1 MAELFDKVR
10 LKSGQLADI
19 VEVYEKGVAY
29 EADIELGDNEY
40 DTDTIFEEDIVEI
53 VRPYASLNIKD

>member
-40 DTDTIFEEDIVEI
+40 DTDTIFEADIVEI